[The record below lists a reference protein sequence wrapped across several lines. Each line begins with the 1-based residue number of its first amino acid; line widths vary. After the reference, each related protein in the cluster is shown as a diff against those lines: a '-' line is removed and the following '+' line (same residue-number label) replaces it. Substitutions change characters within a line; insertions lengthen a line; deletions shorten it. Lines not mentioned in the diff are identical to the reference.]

1 MSRRRSAFFAPLVL
15 SLVLLIAACGG
26 GVFAPGQADRG
37 IGGTGIG
44 IADRGIG
51 GTGIVGTVTAFGSI
65 WINGLRVELP
75 TSAQVRIEGQSA
87 SVDDVRIGQVIAV
100 TAAAGGPTGLSA
112 RVLDVRY
119 AVAGPVERVAGGVA
133 VVLGQKIE
141 TESALGRDALAP
153 GAWVAVS
160 GLRRADGVIVAGRI
174 DFWAANRGW
183 LLRGRLEAVTD
194 ATIRVAGTVVSRAGL
209 TKADLDAV
217 LASDAR
223 NLRIAGR
230 VVGQATSV
238 NADPINPFGAGVGA
252 LSIETFTDASGGLAG
267 GASDDQVG
275 ASGSLAANSRVVI
288 DSLVDRGGG
297 VGASRAFGAPGL
309 GATAAPGGDP
319 AARAAGLAR
328 SRDGAPGGVGFGS
341 GFGPGLGPSFGPS
354 LGTDPG
360 MGRSARDG
368 VESDAVAD
376 PARATAP
383 TGLPDGSP
391 LGGAR
396 GAGIGTGSGAAPAG
410 SSPGSSGGPPG
421 GGLGGL
427 GGFGGVGPPGAP
439 GNGPPGSGPPGAGG
453 FGRSSPGFGGDV
465 GGGRSAGGSPGR
477 GGPNGR
483 SAR

>member
-1 MSRRRSAFFAPLVL
+1 MSRRRSAFFTPLVL

-75 TSAQVRIEGQSA
+75 PSAQLRIEGQPA

-112 RVLDVRY
+112 RALDVRY

-133 VVLGQKIE
+133 VVLGQTIE
-141 TESALGRDALAP
+141 TESALGRDALSP

-174 DFWAANRGW
+174 DSWAANRGW
-183 LLRGRLEAVTD
+183 LLRGRLEAVTG

-230 VVGQATSV
+230 VPGQATSV
-238 NADPINPFGAGVGA
+238 SADPINPFGAGVGA

-267 GASDDQVG
+267 GVADDVIG

-328 SRDGAPGGVGFGS
+328 SRDGAPGGVGFGPGFGA
-341 GFGPGLGPSFGPS
+341 GFGPGFGV
-354 LGTDPG
+354 DPG
-360 MGRSARDG
+360 MGRSAREG
-368 VESDAVAD
+368 VDSDAVAD
-376 PARATAP
+376 PARAAAP
-383 TGLPDGSP
+383 AGLPDSSP

-396 GAGIGTGSGAAPAG
+396 GEGIGGIGAGSGAAPPG
-410 SSPGSSGGPPG
+410 SSPASSGGPPG

-427 GGFGGVGPPGAP
+427 GGFGGVGSPGAP
-439 GNGPPGSGPPGAGG
+439 GGGPPGSGPPGTGG

-465 GGGRSAGGSPGR
+465 GGGRSAGGSLGR
-477 GGPNGR
+477 GGPDGR
-483 SAR
+483 GAR